1 MSVEVSDFI
10 NVHQKLNE
18 LGAEYPT
25 DGMAL
30 LPPNIS
36 TAESIGDLKQASEA
50 ATIRKLLRQSDVP
63 VRDILSKEKR
73 PPYVKNKSSDWVSPI
88 IFVSATLWSNNPDL
102 VSVALNIV
110 SSYIYDTFK
119 GVTGSRT
126 AKISVVIEDPNG
138 KSTRI
143 DYEGP
148 SDAMKDLAKL
158 VKEAKK

>member
-1 MSVEVSDFI
+1 VSVEVSDFI